1 LAQEKRVKQEK
12 RKKPEK
18 PVKPTKGEK
27 AEAAKEV
34 AKKPAENTVLIG
46 RKPVMNYVV
55 ACLTFFNAGENEVV
69 IKARGRAISRAV
81 DTVELLRRAFVKD
94 LGLKNIEIGTEEMTR
109 EGGQRSN
116 VSTIEIT
123 VGKGESK

>member
-1 LAQEKRVKQEK
+1 MAQEKRVKQEK

-34 AKKPAENTVLIG
+34 AKKLAENTVLIG

-123 VGKGESK
+123 VGKGESN

>member
-1 LAQEKRVKQEK
+1 MAQDKQ
-12 RKKPEK
+12 KKQKKTEK
-18 PVKPTKGEK
+18 PVKPEK
-27 AEAAKEV
+27 REKTEAAKEV
-34 AKKPAENTVLIG
+34 TKKPAENVVLIG